1 VLSEPCSA
9 EHPAP
14 RQISHSTDLLG
25 KTERGLVDSVF
36 QGFTG
41 FKAWNLG
48 SSDADWVTSLW
59 VAASASSTL
68 FHSESA
74 EANQYYGITGL
85 QSASNGFNYCVQRTA
100 GNSFWDISRCSD
112 GIDQFRL
119 VHS

>member
-1 VLSEPCSA
+1 VFSTLWLT

-36 QGFTG
+36 QSFTG
-41 FKAWNLG
+41 FEAWNLG
-48 SSDADWVTSLW
+48 SSDADRVTSLW
-59 VAASASSTL
+59 VTTSASSTL
-68 FHSESA
+68 FNSESA
-74 EANQYYGITGL
+74 EANQYYGVTSL

-100 GNSFWDISRCSD
+100 SNSFWDISRCSD